1 MEPTLFSQTRKV
13 IAILLFSAAISFSQ
27 EATVGKST
35 FFSSKGMDD
44 KSLPDTNIVF
54 ESPNKD
60 IITPQQTASLVD
72 AGGIDV
78 LLSTSGFGLGGF
90 YRHQYTEEVF
100 GTLSIGFSEVNDP
113 NEVEEEDIYGQTYVP
128 GKINRFLLIP
138 LLAGVQYR
146 LFADEILDNFRPYV
160 NAAVGP
166 SMVFTTP
173 YDREFFSSIKYGQ
186 AYYTAGGYVG
196 FGAYFGSDR
205 GTLTGINIR
214 YYFEYIQRGIDSMQN
229 DDGTI
234 EKMKDFG
241 GFFITLNLGSPF

>member
-138 LLAGVQYR
+138 LLAGVGPGFLPTKSLIISVRMSTQPSGR
-146 LFADEILDNFRPYV
+146 RWCSQRRMTESSS
-160 NAAVGP
+160 AA
-166 SMVFTTP
+166 
-173 YDREFFSSIKYGQ
+173 
-186 AYYTAGGYVG
+186 
-196 FGAYFGSDR
+196 
-205 GTLTGINIR
+205 
-214 YYFEYIQRGIDSMQN
+214 
-229 DDGTI
+229 
-234 EKMKDFG
+234 
-241 GFFITLNLGSPF
+241 